1 MQKYPPTTQKS
12 RRGSAILILVIIS
25 IMISSMLIIGIAKL
39 TQIAFSSTNSN
50 GIAMQVQQYA
60 ASEAELQKKVN
71 YKDLADAAKSVI
83 AGTDF
88 QQEVTIFAESDYSD
102 AIKVY
107 NGSENL
113 PRVSLNLVRYSVEQK
128 AASDAPIGTII
139 AWISTQN
146 PSDGIWLDCNGQ
158 SCAAYTELV
167 AVLGKNTVPDLR
179 GRFLEGAAVPGI
191 LKEAGLPNI
200 TGSFSQELGNP
211 GHFSGAFYL
220 GTNVKG
226 TSSAPDGAND
236 EMFMFDASRCSS
248 IYGNSNIV
256 QPPAVTVR
264 YLIKAA

>member
-1 MQKYPPTTQKS
+1 
-12 RRGSAILILVIIS
+12 
-25 IMISSMLIIGIAKL
+25 MISSMLIIGIAKL

-50 GIAMQVQQYA
+50 GIAMQAQQYA
-60 ASEAELQKKVN
+60 ASEAELQKKVD
-71 YKDLADAAKSVI
+71 YKDLAGAARSVI

-88 QQEVTIFAESDYSD
+88 QQEVTISAESDYSD
-102 AIKVY
+102 AIKQKQVTIKVY
-107 NGSENL
+107 NASENL
-113 PRVSLNLVRYSVEQK
+113 PRASLNLVRYSVEQK
-128 AASDAPIGTII
+128 AASGVPIGTII
-139 AWISTQN
+139 AWISTEN

-179 GRFLEGAAVPGI
+179 GRFLEGAAVPGT

-200 TGSFSQELGNP
+200 IGSFSQEVGNP

-220 GTNVKG
+220 GAKVKG
-226 TSSAPDGAND
+226 TSSAPDGASD

-248 IYGNSNIV
+248 IYGNSNTV